1 MAKTHTLQEKLS
13 EVKANSAFTCL
24 DKISDV
30 DEASGCICVVHPEF
44 ISLAKQFQLA
54 LPDAADIQH
63 ATVKEVLIDVCESWG
78 KLASSVHSIFN
89 FGLEACANQLLKENI
104 NVNMEEAPWFLLS
117 PGRMKVMSTLRD
129 SSMSELGALGE
140 NVGASGCA
148 VGALKLQTIGL
159 FVTRPKVQR

>member
-1 MAKTHTLQEKLS
+1 
-13 EVKANSAFTCL
+13 
-24 DKISDV
+24 
-30 DEASGCICVVHPEF
+30 
-44 ISLAKQFQLA
+44 
-54 LPDAADIQH
+54 
-63 ATVKEVLIDVCESWG
+63 
-78 KLASSVHSIFN
+78 
-89 FGLEACANQLLKENI
+89 
-104 NVNMEEAPWFLLS
+104 MEEAPWFLLS